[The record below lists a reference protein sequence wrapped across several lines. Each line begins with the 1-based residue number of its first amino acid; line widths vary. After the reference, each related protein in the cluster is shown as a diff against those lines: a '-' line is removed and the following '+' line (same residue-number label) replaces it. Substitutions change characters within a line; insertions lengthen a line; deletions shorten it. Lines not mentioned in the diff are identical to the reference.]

1 MVNNEKTKPSGKLQ
15 SILLL
20 VVVCF
25 LVAIPTVSAFNWT
38 NLVAYYK
45 LDETSGTTVVD
56 STGINDGTL
65 GGSSIVQ
72 GEDGIIN
79 TGYYAD
85 IEQATTV
92 STDFILTGT
101 LGITGDE
108 NRSISAWIKYNGTKD
123 LKVFSTGDACVASAS
138 WDVLIGSGGYLK
150 TGSSGGSYDSA
161 NIVIPDDD
169 TFHHI
174 AVVYSG
180 GGILTGSKLFVD
192 GNEITAT
199 SSVGNDN
206 VPTATDNYNA
216 IGGSYCSNSPSG
228 MRTRWDGFLDEVA
241 IYDKALSSIEISEL
255 YYNYSPTITLIY
267 PVNDTIIS
275 DVGTNFS
282 VSGNNISAIGNWTNV
297 TYNIWYDNSTVFNS
311 TTVDFTDN
319 ETFNQTLIF
328 DGFTNGN
335 YMWNAEACYT
345 NITGSSCISAIA
357 NYTFSVGATVSSSI
371 FNNNTYETSSE
382 IFEIV
387 VELVEGSQLSLARLI
402 YNGTNYTISNI
413 SSSNNTYT
421 LTRIIDIPLINS
433 TYQSNSFYW
442 SFIYNGGE
450 TQTLGSNSQN
460 VSSIFLSQCNATY
473 TTQSLSFIY
482 FDELNQTLLNAMTYP
497 TSLLLNFKYWLG
509 SGDIKK
515 TYTFQELSSSLNSFQ
530 FCISEN
536 ETFYTDMDLQYYT
549 ATDYSERSYYFRNYT
564 LNNVSNDITLYTLLK
579 TEATKFSINIK
590 QGVNVFPDAV
600 VAVWKYFVGLGNYRV
615 VMIGLTDDKGKFSA
629 NLDLDQS
636 YNFTINKNNYDYG
649 GFLKQAT
656 CLESPCEIDINIEEL
671 ALSGFAD
678 LLEYFAQNI
687 EITDESLWNNRTSKM
702 VSVDFMDK
710 LGTASY
716 WRLWVYMNNYNND
729 SVITICD
736 EKEYAST
743 GTLSCNYSAY
753 SGDIVAKL
761 YISRSPEKL
770 VEFINFVN
778 TNAPE
783 IFGASAILASII
795 ILCVIL
801 FSGTVNPVIA
811 LVEIPFAL
819 VILKFIGFIPF
830 DWSWIAGLTIF
841 ILWIAHKVNT

>member
-1 MVNNEKTKPSGKLQ
+1 MANFKSYKASQ

-25 LVAIPTVSAFNWT
+25 LVAIPTVSAFDWSDS
-38 NLVAYYK
+38 LKAYYQ
-45 LDETSGTTVVD
+45 LDESSGDAIDSKDGNNGTVTGATQS
-56 STGINDGTL
+56 ST
-65 GGSSIVQ
+65 
-72 GEDGIIN
+72 GIIN
-79 TGYYAD
+79 TGYSFD
-85 IEQATTV
+85 GVDDTV
-92 STDFILTGT
+92 IASGIGNSEVGSINFWMKSSQYTGS
-101 LGITGDE
+101 LGI
-108 NRSISAWIKYNGTKD
+108 AMVGTQAG
-123 LKVFSTGDACVASAS
+123 LTQSQ
-138 WDVLIGSGGYLK
+138 IG
-150 TGSSGGSYDSA
+150 
-161 NIVIPDDD
+161 
-169 TFHHI
+169 
-174 AVVYSG
+174 VYSG
-180 GGILTGSKLFVD
+180 GTNFGVFPHDTSSGAGFIQMTSTSDSSDMFDNTYHMVTITFTATASSTKIYVD
-192 GNEITAT
+192 GVSQTIEQLNGYTSNPRLVDYLRLGNRYDAGEDYNGNLDEIGIWDRALNSTEIT
-199 SSVGNDN
+199 
-206 VPTATDNYNA
+206 
-216 IGGSYCSNSPSG
+216 
-228 MRTRWDGFLDEVA
+228 
-241 IYDKALSSIEISEL
+241 EL
-255 YYNYSPTITLIY
+255 YNYDGGLAYGEETLTVTLDSPINAST
-267 PVNDTIIS
+267 IS
-275 DVGTNFS
+275 DVGINFS
-282 VSGNNISAIGNWTNV
+282 VSGNNLSSISANWTNV

-311 TTVDFTDN
+311 TTVDFTDSD
-319 ETFNQTLIF
+319 TFNKSLFIDEF
-328 DGFTNGN
+328 VLAD
-335 YMWNAEACYT
+335 YHWNAEACYV
-345 NITGSSCISAIA
+345 NVTGTYCISAA
-357 NYTFSVGATVSSSI
+357 SNYTFSVGATISSSI
-371 FNNNTYETSSE
+371 FNNNAYETSSE
-382 IFEIV
+382 TFSIV

-450 TQTLGSNSQN
+450 TQILGSNSQN
-460 VSSIFLSQCNATY
+460 VSNIFLSQCNATY
-473 TTQSLSFIY
+473 TTQSLSFTY
-482 FDELNQTLLNAMTYP
+482 FDELNQTLLNATTYP

-509 SGDIKK
+509 GGDIKK
-515 TYTFQELSSSLNSFQ
+515 TYTFQELSSNLNNFQ

-564 LNNVSNDITLYTLLK
+564 LNNVSNDIILYTLLK

-778 TNAPE
+778 DNAPE
-783 IFGASAILASII
+783 IFGTSAILASII

>member
-1 MVNNEKTKPSGKLQ
+1 MANFKSYKASQ

-25 LVAIPTVSAFNWT
+25 IVAIPQVSAITSDYTGYWKFEELTGVVLDELYLNNGT
-38 NLVAYYK
+38 NSGAIRGEIGFIGNAFYYK
-45 LDETSGTTVVD
+45 NTDTVTLDNAGLPTGVNDDFSLCMWYNVISADLVDIFSQTKWGTGRVYININGVTNKIRLSMGGTNGDYGDYNVNEWNFVCLIRDSGNVSMWNNGVYQ
-56 STGINDGTL
+56 
-65 GGSSIVQ
+65 SSITKTDAVDNNPSIF
-72 GEDGIIN
+72 GGVGHDFNGFIDEIGIW
-79 TGYYAD
+79 D
-85 IEQATTV
+85 R
-92 STDFILTGT
+92 SLTP
-101 LGITGDE
+101 
-108 NRSISAWIKYNGTKD
+108 A
-123 LKVFSTGDACVASAS
+123 
-138 WDVLIGSGGYLK
+138 
-150 TGSSGGSYDSA
+150 
-161 NIVIPDDD
+161 
-169 TFHHI
+169 
-174 AVVYSG
+174 
-180 GGILTGSKLFVD
+180 
-192 GNEITAT
+192 
-199 SSVGNDN
+199 
-206 VPTATDNYNA
+206 
-216 IGGSYCSNSPSG
+216 
-228 MRTRWDGFLDEVA
+228 
-241 IYDKALSSIEISEL
+241 EISNL
-255 YYNYSPTITLIY
+255 YNDALVTLESPQNESIFSGSEINFTI
-267 PVNDTIIS
+267 
-275 DVGTNFS
+275 
-282 VSGNNISAIGNWTNV
+282 SGYNISTLFANWTNV
-297 TYNIWYDNSTVFNS
+297 TYNVWNSTSLFNS
-311 TTVDFTDN
+311 TTVNFIDN
-319 ETFNQTLIF
+319 ETFNQTLLISDF
-328 DGFTNGN
+328 PFGN
-335 YMWNAEACYT
+335 YEWNAEACYT
-345 NITGSSCISAIA
+345 NVTGTYCIESE
-357 NYTFSVGATVSSSI
+357 NNNSFSVGATVSSSI

-460 VSSIFLSQCNATY
+460 VSNIFLSQCNATY
-473 TTQSLSFIY
+473 TTQSLSFTY
-482 FDELNQTLLNAMTYP
+482 FDELNQTLLNATTYP

-515 TYTFQELSSSLNSFQ
+515 TYTFQELSSNLNNFQ

-536 ETFYTDMDLQYYT
+536 ETFYTDMNLQYYT

-778 TNAPE
+778 DNAPE

>member
-1 MVNNEKTKPSGKLQ
+1 MAKTDVSGPF
-15 SILLL
+15 SAILLL

-25 LVAIPTVSAFNWT
+25 IVAIPQVSAITSDYTGYWKFEELTGVVLDELYLNNGT
-38 NLVAYYK
+38 NSGAIRGEIGFIGNAFYYK
-45 LDETSGTTVVD
+45 NTDTVTLDNAGLPTGVNDDFSLCMWYNVISADLVDIFSQTKWGTGRVYININGVTNKIRLSMGGTNGDYGDYNVNEWNFVCLIRDSGNVSMWNNGVYQ
-56 STGINDGTL
+56 
-65 GGSSIVQ
+65 SSITKTDAVDNNPSIF
-72 GEDGIIN
+72 GGVGHDFNGFIDEIGIW
-79 TGYYAD
+79 D
-85 IEQATTV
+85 R
-92 STDFILTGT
+92 SLTP
-101 LGITGDE
+101 
-108 NRSISAWIKYNGTKD
+108 A
-123 LKVFSTGDACVASAS
+123 
-138 WDVLIGSGGYLK
+138 
-150 TGSSGGSYDSA
+150 
-161 NIVIPDDD
+161 
-169 TFHHI
+169 
-174 AVVYSG
+174 
-180 GGILTGSKLFVD
+180 
-192 GNEITAT
+192 
-199 SSVGNDN
+199 
-206 VPTATDNYNA
+206 
-216 IGGSYCSNSPSG
+216 
-228 MRTRWDGFLDEVA
+228 
-241 IYDKALSSIEISEL
+241 EISNL
-255 YYNYSPTITLIY
+255 YNDALVTLESPQNESIFSGSEINFTI
-267 PVNDTIIS
+267 
-275 DVGTNFS
+275 
-282 VSGNNISAIGNWTNV
+282 SGYNISTLFANWTNV
-297 TYNIWYDNSTVFNS
+297 TYNVWNSTSLFNS
-311 TTVDFTDN
+311 TTVNFIDN
-319 ETFNQTLIF
+319 ETFNQTLLISDF
-328 DGFTNGN
+328 PFGN
-335 YMWNAEACYT
+335 YEWNAEACYT
-345 NITGSSCISAIA
+345 NVTGTYCIESE
-357 NYTFSVGATVSSSI
+357 NNNSFSVGATVSSSI

-402 YNGTNYTISNI
+402 YNGTNYNISNI

-590 QGVNVFPDAV
+590 QGVNVFPDTV

-783 IFGASAILASII
+783 IFGTSAILASII

>member
-1 MVNNEKTKPSGKLQ
+1 MAKTDVSGPF
-15 SILLL
+15 SAILLL

-25 LVAIPTVSAFNWT
+25 IVAVLPSVSAFDWNDG
-38 NLVAYYK
+38 LPSYYK
-45 LDETSGTTVVD
+45 LDDNLATTNIID
-56 STGINDGTL
+56 IINNYNLTLNGGDNTNILSSTGKLNTSLDFNGIDDGLDLTSETWWGVGSNEAYTISFWIYPTENSTPQYIFYGQNINVENTISLNTDNNIIYSRSKRNVPP
-65 GGSSIVQ
+65 SS
-72 GEDGIIN
+72 
-79 TGYYAD
+79 
-85 IEQATTV
+85 TV
-92 STDFILTGT
+92 SSSPINMNQWYHIVAEYNTTDILLYINGSLIGT
-101 LGITGDE
+101 VSISGNGTGDYGKTSYFSNHQYTGGDRYFGKIDE
-108 NRSISAWIKYNGTKD
+108 VGIWNRSLN
-123 LKVFSTGDACVASAS
+123 
-138 WDVLIGSGGYLK
+138 
-150 TGSSGGSYDSA
+150 
-161 NIVIPDDD
+161 
-169 TFHHI
+169 
-174 AVVYSG
+174 
-180 GGILTGSKLFVD
+180 
-192 GNEITAT
+192 
-199 SSVGNDN
+199 
-206 VPTATDNYNA
+206 
-216 IGGSYCSNSPSG
+216 
-228 MRTRWDGFLDEVA
+228 
-241 IYDKALSSIEISEL
+241 LSEISEL
-255 YYNYSPTITLIY
+255 YNLGDGLTYNDTGDGPTVTLDS
-267 PVNDTIIS
+267 PVNDTTIS
-275 DVGTNFS
+275 DVGANFT
-282 VSGNNISAIGNWTNV
+282 VSGNNLSDVAGEWTNV
-297 TYNIWYDNSTVFNS
+297 TYNVWQNSTLVNS

-319 ETFNQTLIF
+319 ITFNETLYIDNF
-328 DGFTNGN
+328 GFKD
-335 YMWNAEACYT
+335 YEWNAEACYT

-564 LNNVSNDITLYTLLK
+564 LNNVSNDIILYTLLK

-656 CLESPCEIDINIEEL
+656 CLESPCEVEINIGEV
-671 ALSGFAD
+671 ALSGFAS
-678 LLEYFAQNI
+678 LEEYFAQNI
-687 EITDESLWNNRTSKM
+687 EITDAGLWNNRTTKM
-702 VSVDFMDK
+702 VSIDFVDTT
-710 LGTASY
+710 GTASY
-716 WRLWVYMNNYNND
+716 WRLYVYMNNYNND
-729 SVITICD
+729 TVISICD
-736 EKEYAST
+736 VKSYASS
-743 GTLSCNYSAY
+743 GNLECNYSDY

-783 IFGASAILASII
+783 IFGTSAILASII

>member
-1 MVNNEKTKPSGKLQ
+1 MAKTDVSGPF
-15 SILLL
+15 SAILLL

-25 LVAIPTVSAFNWT
+25 IVAIPQVSAITSDYTGYWKFEELTGVVLDELYLNNGT
-38 NLVAYYK
+38 NSGAIRGEIGFIGNAFYYK
-45 LDETSGTTVVD
+45 NTDTVTLDNAGLPTGVNDDFSLCMWYNVISADLVDIFSQTKWGTGRVYININGVTNKIRLSMGGTNGDYGDYNVNEWNFVCLIRDSGNVSMWNNGVYQ
-56 STGINDGTL
+56 
-65 GGSSIVQ
+65 SSITKTDAVDNNPSIF
-72 GEDGIIN
+72 GGVGHDFNGFIDEIGIW
-79 TGYYAD
+79 D
-85 IEQATTV
+85 R
-92 STDFILTGT
+92 SLTP
-101 LGITGDE
+101 
-108 NRSISAWIKYNGTKD
+108 A
-123 LKVFSTGDACVASAS
+123 
-138 WDVLIGSGGYLK
+138 
-150 TGSSGGSYDSA
+150 
-161 NIVIPDDD
+161 
-169 TFHHI
+169 
-174 AVVYSG
+174 
-180 GGILTGSKLFVD
+180 
-192 GNEITAT
+192 
-199 SSVGNDN
+199 
-206 VPTATDNYNA
+206 
-216 IGGSYCSNSPSG
+216 
-228 MRTRWDGFLDEVA
+228 
-241 IYDKALSSIEISEL
+241 EISNL
-255 YYNYSPTITLIY
+255 YNDALVTLESPQNESIFSGSEINFTI
-267 PVNDTIIS
+267 
-275 DVGTNFS
+275 
-282 VSGNNISAIGNWTNV
+282 SGYNISTLFANWTNV
-297 TYNIWYDNSTVFNS
+297 TYNVWNSTSLFNS
-311 TTVDFTDN
+311 TTVNFIDN
-319 ETFNQTLIF
+319 ETFNQTLLISDF
-328 DGFTNGN
+328 PFGN
-335 YMWNAEACYT
+335 YEWNAEACYT
-345 NITGSSCISAIA
+345 NVTGTYCIESE
-357 NYTFSVGATVSSSI
+357 NNNSFSVGATVSSSI

-473 TTQSLSFIY
+473 TTQSLSFTY
-482 FDELNQTLLNAMTYP
+482 FDELNQTLLNATTYP

-509 SGDIKK
+509 GGDIKK

-590 QGVNVFPDAV
+590 QGVNVFPDTV

>member
-1 MVNNEKTKPSGKLQ
+1 MAKTDVSGPF
-15 SILLL
+15 SAILLL

-25 LVAIPTVSAFNWT
+25 IVAIPQVSAITSDYTGYWKFEELTGVVLDELYLNNGT
-38 NLVAYYK
+38 NSGAIRGEIGFIGNAFYYK
-45 LDETSGTTVVD
+45 NTDTVTLDNAGLPTGVNDDFSLCMWYNVISADLVDIFSQTKWGTGRVYININGVTNKIRLSMGGTNGDYGDYNVNEWNFVCLIRDSGNVSMWNNGVYQ
-56 STGINDGTL
+56 
-65 GGSSIVQ
+65 SSITKTDAVDNNPSIF
-72 GEDGIIN
+72 GGVGHDFNGFIDEIGIW
-79 TGYYAD
+79 D
-85 IEQATTV
+85 R
-92 STDFILTGT
+92 SLTP
-101 LGITGDE
+101 
-108 NRSISAWIKYNGTKD
+108 A
-123 LKVFSTGDACVASAS
+123 
-138 WDVLIGSGGYLK
+138 
-150 TGSSGGSYDSA
+150 
-161 NIVIPDDD
+161 
-169 TFHHI
+169 
-174 AVVYSG
+174 
-180 GGILTGSKLFVD
+180 
-192 GNEITAT
+192 
-199 SSVGNDN
+199 
-206 VPTATDNYNA
+206 
-216 IGGSYCSNSPSG
+216 
-228 MRTRWDGFLDEVA
+228 
-241 IYDKALSSIEISEL
+241 EISNL
-255 YYNYSPTITLIY
+255 YNDALVTLESPQNESIFSGSEINFTI
-267 PVNDTIIS
+267 
-275 DVGTNFS
+275 
-282 VSGNNISAIGNWTNV
+282 SGYNISTLFANWTNV
-297 TYNIWYDNSTVFNS
+297 TYNVWNSTSLFNS
-311 TTVDFTDN
+311 TTVNFIDN
-319 ETFNQTLIF
+319 ETFNQTLLISDF
-328 DGFTNGN
+328 PFGN
-335 YMWNAEACYT
+335 YEWNAEACYT
-345 NITGSSCISAIA
+345 NVTGTYCIESE
-357 NYTFSVGATVSSSI
+357 NNNSFSVGATVSSSI

-402 YNGTNYTISNI
+402 YNGTNYNISNI

-482 FDELNQTLLNAMTYP
+482 FDELNQTLLNATTYP

-590 QGVNVFPDAV
+590 QGVNVFPDTV

-778 TNAPE
+778 DNAPE
-783 IFGASAILASII
+783 IFGTSAILASII

>member
-1 MVNNEKTKPSGKLQ
+1 MAKTDVSGPF
-15 SILLL
+15 SAILLL

-25 LVAIPTVSAFNWT
+25 IVAIPQVSAITSDYTGYWKFEELTGVVLDELYLNNGT
-38 NLVAYYK
+38 NSGAIRGEIGFIGNAFYYK
-45 LDETSGTTVVD
+45 NTDTVTLDNAGLPTGVNDDFSLCMWYNVISADLVDIFSQTKWGTGRVYININGVTNKIRLSMGGTNGDYGDYNVNEWNFVCLIRDSGNVSMWNNGVYQ
-56 STGINDGTL
+56 
-65 GGSSIVQ
+65 SSITKTDAVDNNPSIF
-72 GEDGIIN
+72 GGVGHDFNGFIDEIGIW
-79 TGYYAD
+79 D
-85 IEQATTV
+85 R
-92 STDFILTGT
+92 SLTP
-101 LGITGDE
+101 
-108 NRSISAWIKYNGTKD
+108 A
-123 LKVFSTGDACVASAS
+123 
-138 WDVLIGSGGYLK
+138 
-150 TGSSGGSYDSA
+150 
-161 NIVIPDDD
+161 
-169 TFHHI
+169 
-174 AVVYSG
+174 
-180 GGILTGSKLFVD
+180 
-192 GNEITAT
+192 
-199 SSVGNDN
+199 
-206 VPTATDNYNA
+206 
-216 IGGSYCSNSPSG
+216 
-228 MRTRWDGFLDEVA
+228 
-241 IYDKALSSIEISEL
+241 EISNL
-255 YYNYSPTITLIY
+255 YNDALVTLESPQNESIFSGSEINFTI
-267 PVNDTIIS
+267 
-275 DVGTNFS
+275 
-282 VSGNNISAIGNWTNV
+282 SGYNISTLFANWTNV
-297 TYNIWYDNSTVFNS
+297 TYNVWNSTSLFNS
-311 TTVDFTDN
+311 TTVNFIDN
-319 ETFNQTLIF
+319 ETFNQTLLISDF
-328 DGFTNGN
+328 PFGN
-335 YMWNAEACYT
+335 YEWNAEACYT
-345 NITGSSCISAIA
+345 NVTGTYCIESE
-357 NYTFSVGATVSSSI
+357 NNNSFSVGATVSSSI

-778 TNAPE
+778 DNAPE

>member
-1 MVNNEKTKPSGKLQ
+1 MAKTDVSGPF
-15 SILLL
+15 SAILLL

-25 LVAIPTVSAFNWT
+25 IVAIPQVSAITSDYTGYWKFEELTGVVLDELYLNNGT
-38 NLVAYYK
+38 NSGAIRGEIGFIGNAFYYK
-45 LDETSGTTVVD
+45 NTDTVTLDNAGLPTGVNDDFSLCMWYNVISADLVDIFSQTKWGTGRVYININGVTNKIRLSMGGTNGDYGDYNVNEWNFVCLIRDSGNVSMWNNGVYQ
-56 STGINDGTL
+56 
-65 GGSSIVQ
+65 SSITKTDAVDNNPSIF
-72 GEDGIIN
+72 GGVGHDFNGFIDEIGIW
-79 TGYYAD
+79 D
-85 IEQATTV
+85 R
-92 STDFILTGT
+92 SLTP
-101 LGITGDE
+101 
-108 NRSISAWIKYNGTKD
+108 A
-123 LKVFSTGDACVASAS
+123 
-138 WDVLIGSGGYLK
+138 
-150 TGSSGGSYDSA
+150 
-161 NIVIPDDD
+161 
-169 TFHHI
+169 
-174 AVVYSG
+174 
-180 GGILTGSKLFVD
+180 
-192 GNEITAT
+192 
-199 SSVGNDN
+199 
-206 VPTATDNYNA
+206 
-216 IGGSYCSNSPSG
+216 
-228 MRTRWDGFLDEVA
+228 
-241 IYDKALSSIEISEL
+241 EISNL
-255 YYNYSPTITLIY
+255 YNDALVTLESPQNESIFSGSEINFTI
-267 PVNDTIIS
+267 
-275 DVGTNFS
+275 
-282 VSGNNISAIGNWTNV
+282 SGYNISTLFANWTNV
-297 TYNIWYDNSTVFNS
+297 TYNVWNSTSLFNS
-311 TTVDFTDN
+311 TTVNFIDN
-319 ETFNQTLIF
+319 ETFNQTLLISDF
-328 DGFTNGN
+328 PFGN
-335 YMWNAEACYT
+335 YEWNAEACYT
-345 NITGSSCISAIA
+345 NVTGTYCIESE
-357 NYTFSVGATVSSSI
+357 NNNSFSVGATVSSSI

-590 QGVNVFPDAV
+590 QGVNVFPDTV

-783 IFGASAILASII
+783 IFGTSAILASII
-795 ILCVIL
+795 ILCIIL

>member
-1 MVNNEKTKPSGKLQ
+1 MAKTDVSGPF
-15 SILLL
+15 SAILLL

-25 LVAIPTVSAFNWT
+25 IVAIPQVSAITSDYTGYWKFEELTGVVLDELYLNNGT
-38 NLVAYYK
+38 NSGAIRGEIGFIGNAFYYK
-45 LDETSGTTVVD
+45 NTDTVTLDNAGLPTGVNDDFSLCMWYNVISADLVDIFSQTKWGTGRVYININGVTNKIRLSMGGTNGDYGDYNVNEWNFVCLIRDSGNVSMWNNGVYQ
-56 STGINDGTL
+56 
-65 GGSSIVQ
+65 SSITKTDAVDNNPSIF
-72 GEDGIIN
+72 GGVGHDFNGFIDEIGIW
-79 TGYYAD
+79 D
-85 IEQATTV
+85 R
-92 STDFILTGT
+92 SLTP
-101 LGITGDE
+101 
-108 NRSISAWIKYNGTKD
+108 A
-123 LKVFSTGDACVASAS
+123 
-138 WDVLIGSGGYLK
+138 
-150 TGSSGGSYDSA
+150 
-161 NIVIPDDD
+161 
-169 TFHHI
+169 
-174 AVVYSG
+174 
-180 GGILTGSKLFVD
+180 
-192 GNEITAT
+192 
-199 SSVGNDN
+199 
-206 VPTATDNYNA
+206 
-216 IGGSYCSNSPSG
+216 
-228 MRTRWDGFLDEVA
+228 
-241 IYDKALSSIEISEL
+241 EISNL
-255 YYNYSPTITLIY
+255 YNDALVTLESPQNESIFSGSEINFTI
-267 PVNDTIIS
+267 
-275 DVGTNFS
+275 
-282 VSGNNISAIGNWTNV
+282 SGYNISTLFANWTNV
-297 TYNIWYDNSTVFNS
+297 TYNVWNSTSLFNS
-311 TTVDFTDN
+311 TTVNFIDN
-319 ETFNQTLIF
+319 ETFNQTLLISDF
-328 DGFTNGN
+328 PFGN
-335 YMWNAEACYT
+335 YEWNAEACYT
-345 NITGSSCISAIA
+345 NVTGTYCIESE
-357 NYTFSVGATVSSSI
+357 NNNSFSVGATVSSSI

-590 QGVNVFPDAV
+590 QGVNVFPDTV

-778 TNAPE
+778 DNAPE